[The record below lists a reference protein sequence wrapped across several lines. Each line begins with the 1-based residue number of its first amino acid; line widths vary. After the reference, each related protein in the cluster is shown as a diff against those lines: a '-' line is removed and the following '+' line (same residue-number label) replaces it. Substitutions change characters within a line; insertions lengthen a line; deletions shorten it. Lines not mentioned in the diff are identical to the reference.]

1 MNKLKSAWNRDFK
14 KLALSTFCM
23 SVCFAT
29 HSAIFNNFIVD
40 ELGIQPQQFGTIESL
55 RETPGF
61 LTAAFAG
68 LAMRMPTP
76 KLAGVFLIIM
86 GIGMGSYAL
95 ARGIF
100 SLIASSISWSF
111 GFHCW
116 IPLRETMA
124 LNLSDEQKGR
134 RLGELRS
141 VDSVGSL
148 IAFGTVYL
156 VVQILQFRITY
167 MMAGAFALLGGLV
180 SFFIIDITPAIN
192 LPRFTLKR
200 QYGIYYILM
209 FLQGCRRQIFMT
221 FAIFALVREYG
232 TSAQSIAALMFI
244 NTIAN
249 LFLAPTAGKMVDKI
263 GERKSLSIS
272 FIGLALI
279 FWGYAS
285 FKNQY
290 VLYSLYCLDNLVFL
304 LGIAMTTYLNKIA
317 KPEDLRATLSMG
329 VTMDHI
335 AAVIMPI
342 VGGLLW
348 EAYSYRLIFRIGS
361 VIALISLA
369 ISQKV
374 TSKARKE

>member
-1 MNKLKSAWNRDFK
+1 MNKLKLGWNKDFK
-14 KLALSTFCM
+14 KLALSTLCM
-23 SVCFAT
+23 SVCFAI
-29 HSAIFNNFIVD
+29 HSAIFNNFIVY
-40 ELGIQPQQFGTIESL
+40 ELGIQPQQFGTVESL

-68 LAMRMPTP
+68 LAMRMSTP
-76 KLAGVFLIIM
+76 KLAGAYLIIM

-100 SLIASSISWSF
+100 SLIASSILWSL
-111 GFHCW
+111 GFHSW
-116 IPLRETMA
+116 MPLRETMA

-141 VDSVGSL
+141 ADSVGAL
-148 IAFGTVYL
+148 IGFGTVYL
-156 VVQILQFRITY
+156 FVKMLTFRITY
-167 MMAGAFALLGGLV
+167 MMAGAVVLLGGLV
-180 SFFIIDITPAIN
+180 SFFIIDIAPTIR
-192 LPRFTLKR
+192 LPRFTLKK
-200 QYGIYYILM
+200 QYGVYYTLM

-221 FAIFALVREYG
+221 FAIFALVREYN

-244 NTIAN
+244 NTVAN
-249 LFLAPTAGKMVDKI
+249 FLLAPTAGKIVDKI

-285 FKNQY
+285 FKSRY
-290 VLYSLYCLDNLVFL
+290 VLYALYCIDNLVFL

-317 KPEDLRATLSMG
+317 KSEDIRATLSMG
-329 VTMDHI
+329 ITMDHI

-348 EAYSYRLIFRIGS
+348 ETYSYRLIFQIGS

-374 TSKARKE
+374 TN

>member
-1 MNKLKSAWNRDFK
+1 MMNKPKLGWNKDFK

-23 SVCFAT
+23 SVCFAI

-68 LAMRMPTP
+68 LAMRMSTP
-76 KLAGVFLIIM
+76 KLAGAYLIIM

-95 ARGIF
+95 AGGIF
-100 SLIASSISWSF
+100 SLIASSIFWSL

-116 IPLRETMA
+116 MPLRETMA

-141 VDSVGSL
+141 VDSIGAL
-148 IAFGTVYL
+148 IGFGTVYL
-156 VVQILQFRITY
+156 IVKILTFRITY
-167 MMAGAFALLGGLV
+167 MMAGIIVLLGGLV
-180 SFFIIDITPAIN
+180 SFFIIDVVSTIR
-192 LPRFTLKR
+192 LPRFTLKK

-221 FAIFALVREYG
+221 FAIFALVREYQ

-244 NTIAN
+244 NTIASF
-249 LFLAPTAGKMVDKI
+249 LLAPTAGKIVDKI

-290 VLYSLYCLDNLVFL
+290 VLYGLYCLDNLVFL
-304 LGIAMTTYLNKIA
+304 LGIAMTTYMNKIA
-317 KPEDLRATLSMG
+317 KSEDIRATLSMG
-329 VTMDHI
+329 ITMDHI

-348 EAYSYRLIFRIGS
+348 ETYSYRLIFQIGS

-374 TSKARKE
+374 TN